1 MPQWKQQL
9 RILYIINDCF
19 YGTHSPLWYSTVQI
33 LAGQHSFCLDKFTVQ
48 GQQRKHSGI
57 IYDTWQLISSGWLSG
72 KWPWKTSWG
81 ANTDT
86 HAATGLWV
94 GQTPNILVVKHS
106 NWEGEKNKNNKC
118 RSNRWWCNDAKK
130 IPLLLSDLCILCLSP
145 VLVLSLWLYK
155 MNFGPDGVLPLCF
168 NSIKF
173 VFT

>member
-1 MPQWKQQL
+1 MTVF
-9 RILYIINDCF
+9 ND
-19 YGTHSPLWYSTVQI
+19 THSPLWCSTVQI

-57 IYDTWQLISSGWLSG
+57 IYDTWQLISSGRLSG
-72 KWPWKTSWG
+72 KRPWKTSQG
-81 ANTDT
+81 ANSDT

-94 GQTPNILVVKHS
+94 GQTPNILVVKHN
-106 NWEGEKNKNNKC
+106 NWEGEKTRIINAEVKMC
-118 RSNRWWCNDAKK
+118 NRWWCNDAKK
-130 IPLLLSDLCILCLSP
+130 IMLLLSDLCILCLSP